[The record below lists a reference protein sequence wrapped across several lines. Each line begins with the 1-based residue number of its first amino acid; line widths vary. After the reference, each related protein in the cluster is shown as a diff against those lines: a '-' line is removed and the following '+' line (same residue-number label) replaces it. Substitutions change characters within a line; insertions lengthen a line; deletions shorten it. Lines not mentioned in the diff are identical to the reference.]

1 MAKTIAYIRISDANK
16 QDSSTQKQRI
26 TDYATDNKIII
37 SRWIETHLSGSK
49 TSRDD
54 RGISELLD
62 ILSHDDHLIVSDIA
76 RLGRTTLS
84 DLVEIVTRLINNGVT
99 LHFAYSNQQISPSD
113 TNDIA
118 KIFIALGEA
127 YAAVKFAEERSQKAK
142 AAIRRRKTS
151 GLSNG
156 RSKGAIVKSK
166 LDEHE
171 MTIVNLSAQNYSEY
185 DIARHLRSDRHTL
198 RRWKQRRAELISKAK
213 AQNLWTPDM
222 TITDIKA
229 ALKP

>member
-84 DLVEIVTRLINNGVT
+84 DLVEIVTRL
-99 LHFAYSNQQISPSD
+99 ASYW
-113 TNDIA
+113 
-118 KIFIALGEA
+118 
-127 YAAVKFAEERSQKAK
+127 RS
-142 AAIRRRKTS
+142 
-151 GLSNG
+151 
-156 RSKGAIVKSK
+156 
-166 LDEHE
+166 
-171 MTIVNLSAQNYSEY
+171 
-185 DIARHLRSDRHTL
+185 
-198 RRWKQRRAELISKAK
+198 
-213 AQNLWTPDM
+213 
-222 TITDIKA
+222 
-229 ALKP
+229 